1 MPPRD
6 DAHALLDSQGVLDWL
21 ADFGAT
27 LAHDLNQPL
36 AAAGNY
42 ISAARQIAGAQ
53 GAASPALNQAMDKA
67 GAQIAR
73 ASETLRRLRSA
84 LTPGEPQFRE
94 TSLHA
99 RIREASERVERGA
112 SAEIELRLDAGEDS
126 VQADEAQL
134 EWALGSLMRATVEAS
149 DGLLA
154 VLTWAAPRAVRV
166 EILAPA
172 AEEPPPRV
180 EARIAFGVALA
191 RAIIE
196 AHDGA
201 LEAMPDGDGFAVTL
215 PLADGSA

>member
-1 MPPRD
+1 MSARD
-6 DAHALLDSQGVLDWL
+6 ETPTLLDPQAVLDWL

-42 ISAARQIAGAQ
+42 LSAARLMASAKS
-53 GAASPALNQAMDKA
+53 GAAPALDQAMDKA

-73 ASETLRRLRSA
+73 ASETLRRLRAA

-99 RIREASERVERGA
+99 LLREASERVERSA
-112 SAEIELRLDAGEDS
+112 SADIELRLDAAEDRLL
-126 VQADEAQL
+126 ADEAQL
-134 EWALGSLMRATVEAS
+134 EWALASLMHAALKAS
-149 DGLLA
+149 DGVLA
-154 VLTWAAPRAVRV
+154 VLTWTAPGAVRI

-172 AEEPPPRV
+172 AEEPQPRA
-180 EARIAFGVALA
+180 EARTAVGVSLA

-215 PLADGSA
+215 PVAGGLA